1 MKKTLLILLIISVPI
16 FFVQANEAVEVSAE
30 LLEFNIDSIIGYIM
44 DSFTAEFKTVFTKTP
59 TLFLLLIL
67 FGIKSCMDMKESINK
82 TVALGLFSATAL
94 ISIGIFNELFAVF
107 KETIS
112 ALSNYIYISIPMLC
126 GLLAGGGMVVTSLKA
141 TFIILSSM
149 NVITFLLNHFFIP
162 ITQIY
167 LVLSVISSLL
177 ENDALKTLKD
187 NIKAIIKVS
196 LPSIIGIFM
205 ALLTIFV
212 NVTKKMDD
220 FSLKSARLAVGSMV
234 PFLGG
239 ALADSTEVVL
249 NSIGQLRAQTGIAG
263 LLAMIYIF
271 LLPMLKVISGILAFK
286 LLSITAG
293 FLSDKKMA
301 EYYEDLSAALSILG
315 GLLATISVIA
325 IISVVILIGV

>member
-1 MKKTLLILLIISVPI
+1 
-16 FFVQANEAVEVSAE
+16 
-30 LLEFNIDSIIGYIM
+30 
-44 DSFTAEFKTVFTKTP
+44 
-59 TLFLLLIL
+59 
-67 FGIKSCMDMKESINK
+67 
-82 TVALGLFSATAL
+82 
-94 ISIGIFNELFAVF
+94 
-107 KETIS
+107 
-112 ALSNYIYISIPMLC
+112 
-126 GLLAGGGMVVTSLKA
+126 
-141 TFIILSSM
+141 
-149 NVITFLLNHFFIP
+149 
-162 ITQIY
+162 
-167 LVLSVISSLL
+167 
-177 ENDALKTLKD
+177 
-187 NIKAIIKVS
+187 
-196 LPSIIGIFM
+196 
-205 ALLTIFV
+205 
-212 NVTKKMDD
+212 
-220 FSLKSARLAVGSMV
+220 MV